1 MQTNR
6 HWRRLGYVQWLIF
19 QIVWPLAARLPK
31 SLGVRAAEWVG
42 LVLYALDIDWRS
54 IALQRHYVK
63 DKTHKAVKMLLP
75 ESPDSLA
82 PPPTPRS

>member
-19 QIVWPLAARLPK
+19 QVVWPLAARLPK
-31 SLGVRAAEWVG
+31 SVGVRVAAWVG

-54 IALQRHYVK
+54 NALQRHYV
-63 DKTHKAVKMLLP
+63 
-75 ESPDSLA
+75 
-82 PPPTPRS
+82 